1 MLQLGKVATVNDLRS
16 QIYRKVRKKKPD
28 FGEEVQTAAL
38 TDKNQAEQF
47 CQTAVMH
54 RFYKRFG
61 ISIAWCK
68 TLTISNTLSS
78 AFL

>member
-38 TDKNQAEQF
+38 TDKNQA
-47 CQTAVMH
+47 
-54 RFYKRFG
+54 
-61 ISIAWCK
+61 
-68 TLTISNTLSS
+68 
-78 AFL
+78 